1 MSKRTERLNSL
12 LKQVINEVVRR
23 EISNPH
29 VSELLTI
36 AQVEITKNLK
46 TAKVYV
52 SVIGSDQERLQT
64 VDALQK
70 SSKFISSMASKK
82 VVLRYFPC
90 LEFILDTTVDKQ
102 MKITHLL
109 KKIDQEKHSRDR

>member
-1 MSKRTERLNSL
+1 MSKRTKRLNSL
-12 LKQVINEVVRR
+12 LKQVINEVVRQ

-29 VSELLTI
+29 ISELLTI
-36 AQVEITKNLK
+36 AQVDITKNLK
-46 TAKVYV
+46 TARVYV

-82 VVLRYFPC
+82 VVLRYFPS

-102 MKITHLL
+102 MEIALL
-109 KKIDQEKHSRDR
+109 LEKIDKEKQSRNR